1 MISLIDMNCRVFR
14 DALKKLQ
21 LANLIH
27 LFLILT
33 VQNYIIIYVIYIN
46 YDIYI
51 GIYTYWDVKNL
62 KLNQIKFKKLFLS
75 L

>member
-1 MISLIDMNCRVFR
+1 MNCRVFR

-51 GIYTYWDVKNL
+51 GIYTY
-62 KLNQIKFKKLFLS
+62 
-75 L
+75 